1 MLVSF
6 AGGLDEP
13 LLENLGEEN
22 VSHSD
27 LNFETGRDFWSC
39 DVRTPFFS
47 PQLQLLKMFVS
58 FQNVFTDLQQELK
71 PTF

>member
-1 MLVSF
+1 MHVVMLVSF

-27 LNFETGRDFWSC
+27 LNFETGRDF
-39 DVRTPFFS
+39 
-47 PQLQLLKMFVS
+47 
-58 FQNVFTDLQQELK
+58 
-71 PTF
+71 